1 MDVPPCG
8 SYGLSMRRLA
18 GTATVGALSA
28 ALLSGCWLLPVSRTD
43 TCVDWVRF
51 ETMQQRYD
59 HAAAVLVGTP
69 LRRDGGV
76 RIYGY
81 EANIHEV
88 AAERVLKG
96 DVGSGSVRVA
106 SMPVTCGQSYPDGD
120 PLDAGGRQLLFLT
133 KQNGEWFT
141 MTPDQG
147 SLPFPTGTPLPFK
160 AG

>member
-1 MDVPPCG
+1 
-8 SYGLSMRRLA
+8 
-18 GTATVGALSA
+18 
-28 ALLSGCWLLPVSRTD
+28 
-43 TCVDWVRF
+43 
-51 ETMQQRYD
+51 MQQRD
-59 HAAAVLVGTP
+59 HHAAAVLVGTP

-147 SLPFPTGTPLPFK
+147 SFPSRQAPRCRSRPAEWRFSGRGAGRRTRGCGTPP
-160 AG
+160 